1 MIFKKKLIFCF
12 GSDLSLKVAIAIM
25 LGSIHNIRFADR
37 WRERKAPLEGVRSV
51 EKNSRTK
58 KQLERVRVWGMVK
71 INKTLIPKDEQVMH
85 TSSHIVHDTFLI
97 RIQSQNGNAHRTDQF
112 CSSACLYMVLLMFQ
126 LAEKGHTY
134 NIVYRR
140 LWLVIIYMFRNT
152 AKASQ
157 IST

>member
-1 MIFKKKLIFCF
+1 MIFKKKTNFCF

-85 TSSHIVHDTFLI
+85 TSSHIVHDTFSI
-97 RIQSQNGNAHRTDQF
+97 RIQSQNAHRTDQF
-112 CSSACLYMVLLMFQ
+112 CSSACLYMVILMFQ

-140 LWLVIIYMFRNT
+140 LRLVIIYVS
-152 AKASQ
+152 KHS
-157 IST
+157 